1 MNQEL
6 PAVDIRCLSVRYENT
21 PALTDVSFTVADG
34 DYLGIIGPNGG
45 GKTSLLKSILGLIP
59 VEAGHI
65 EVYGHTPGTAK
76 KLIGY
81 VPQITVLNNRFPLT
95 VRQVVLTGK
104 LPGGL
109 PLLHRYTA
117 ADCQR
122 ADELLDQVGIAPL
135 ADRQIGQLS
144 GGEFQRMLIA
154 RALAVEPK
162 LLLLDEPTASV
173 DARSR
178 TQIFELLNELN
189 RRMTI
194 ILVTHDLMA
203 VSSYVTSMACIN
215 TQLVYHGVSEINE
228 TILNQLYG
236 CSVDLVA
243 HGVPHRVLNQHE
255 AV

>member
-1 MNQEL
+1 MNQPL
-6 PAVDIRCLSVRYENT
+6 PAVAIRSLSVRYENT
-21 PALTDVSFTVADG
+21 SALTDISFSVADG

-45 GKTSLLKSILGLIP
+45 GKTTLLKSILGLIP
-59 VEAGHI
+59 VEVGHI
-65 EVYGHTPGTAK
+65 EVYGHEPGTAK

-81 VPQITVLNNRFPLT
+81 VPQITMLNHRFPIT

-104 LPGGL
+104 LPEGL
-109 PLLHRYTA
+109 PLLHRYTIE
-117 ADCQR
+117 DRKR
-122 ADELLDQVGIAPL
+122 ADELLHQVGIAHL

-173 DARSR
+173 DPRSR
-178 TQIFELLNELN
+178 TQIFELLQELN

-215 TQLVYHGVSEINE
+215 TQLVYHGASEIND
-228 TILNQLYG
+228 TILEQLYG
-236 CSVDLVA
+236 CSFA
-243 HGVPHRVLNQHE
+243 NNVPSNFSKQRK
-255 AV
+255 AVGE